1 MADRPQQEE
10 AMKDSMIG
18 FSRTYSKATILAAA
32 CMLWI
37 GSISILQ
44 AQTAPN
50 IAEHS
55 TDARTCSN
63 ASVAGDWAFTET
75 GTVIPATG
83 AAPFA
88 AVASYTLD
96 SNNNLTGTATSS
108 LGGTVSQLTLEGSG
122 TVNSDCTGTLSVRVY
137 ESGNLVRTA
146 TFDVVYVN
154 NSRAA
159 RAIITSLILADG
171 TSLPAV
177 VTFNA
182 QKVFDGLGCP

>member
-1 MADRPQQEE
+1 MADRPQREE
-10 AMKDSMIG
+10 VMNNSMIG
-18 FSRTYSKATILAAA
+18 FNRTHSKATVLAAA
-32 CMLWI
+32 CVLWI
-37 GSISILQ
+37 GSTNILQ

-50 IAEHS
+50 IAAHS
-55 TDARTCSN
+55 MDDRTCSN

-96 SNNNLTGTATSS
+96 SNGNLVGTATSS
-108 LGGTVSQLTLEGSG
+108 LGGTVSYLTLEGSG
-122 TVNSDCTGTLSVRVY
+122 TVKSDCTGTLSVRVY
-137 ESGNLVRTA
+137 ESGSLVRTA
-146 TFDVVYVN
+146 NFDVVYLN
-154 NSRAA
+154 NSRGA

-171 TSLPAV
+171 TGLPAV

-182 QKVFDGLGCP
+182 QKVFDGLRCP

>member
-1 MADRPQQEE
+1 MAERPLSEE
-10 AMKDSMIG
+10 AMKHSTIG
-18 FSRTYSKATILAAA
+18 FNRTYSKATILAAA

-37 GSISILQ
+37 GSTNIAQ

-55 TDARTCSN
+55 MDDRTCSN
-63 ASVAGDWAFTET
+63 ASVAGAWAFTET
-75 GTVIPATG
+75 GTFIPATG

-96 SNNNLTGTATSS
+96 SKGNLVGTATSS
-108 LGGTVSQLTLEGSG
+108 LGGTVSQFTLEGSG
-122 TVNSDCTGTLSVRVY
+122 TVSSDCTGTLSINVY

-146 TFDVVYVN
+146 NFNLVYVD
-154 NSRAA
+154 NSRSA
-159 RAIITSLILADG
+159 RAINTSVILADG
-171 TSLPAV
+171 TSIPTV

-182 QKVFDGLGCP
+182 QKVFDGLRRP

>member
-1 MADRPQQEE
+1 
-10 AMKDSMIG
+10 MKNACIWI
-18 FSRTYSKATILAAA
+18 TTILLLTAAP
-32 CMLWI
+32 L
-37 GSISILQ
+37 SLQ
-44 AQTAPN
+44 AQTAAN
-50 IAEHS
+50 TARHS
-55 TDARTCSN
+55 NTCSN
-63 ASVAGDWAFTET
+63 SGAAGDWAFTET

-96 SNNNLTGTATSS
+96 TNGNLSGTATSS

-137 ESGNLVRTA
+137 ESGSLVRTA
-146 TFDVVYVN
+146 NFDVVYVN

-159 RAIITSLILADG
+159 RAIITSLILASG

-177 VTFNA
+177 VTFDA
-182 QKVFDGLGCP
+182 QKVFDGLRCP

>member
-1 MADRPQQEE
+1 MADRPQREE

-18 FSRTYSKATILAAA
+18 FNRTYSKATILAAV

-37 GSISILQ
+37 GSTNILQ
-44 AQTAPN
+44 AQTATSS
-50 IAEHS
+50 AEHS
-55 TDARTCSN
+55 MDHSTCSN

-96 SNNNLTGTATSS
+96 SNGNLIGTATSS
-108 LGGTVSQLTLEGSG
+108 LGGTVSHLTLEGSG

-137 ESGNLVRTA
+137 ESGSLVRTA
-146 TFDVVYVN
+146 NFDVVYLN

-182 QKVFDGLGCP
+182 QKVFDGLRCP

>member
-1 MADRPQQEE
+1 MADRPQREE

-18 FSRTYSKATILAAA
+18 FNRTYSKATILAAA

-37 GSISILQ
+37 GSTNILQ

-55 TDARTCSN
+55 MDHRTCSN
-63 ASVAGDWAFTET
+63 PSVAGDWAFTET

-88 AVASYTLD
+88 AVASYRLD
-96 SNNNLTGTATSS
+96 SNGNLIGTATSS

-122 TVNSDCTGTLSVRVY
+122 TVNSDCTGTLLVRVY
-137 ESGNLVRTA
+137 ESGVLVRTA
-146 TFDVVYVN
+146 NFDVVFVN

-182 QKVFDGLGCP
+182 QKVFDR